1 MHDVAWAEKSGIP
14 SVAILS
20 DAFVPQSAYQSES
33 LGQKDLA
40 RLVVQ
45 HPIQDCSQE
54 EIFQRADRVY
64 GSLVRALTTDGPHV
78 PPEGAE
84 GAAACSS

>member
-1 MHDVAWAEKSGIP
+1 MHDICWAEKSGLP

-20 DAFVPQSAYQSES
+20 DAFVPQSNYNAKA

-45 HPIQDCSQE
+45 HPIQDCTKE
-54 EIFQRADRVY
+54 EVVERADRVY
-64 GSLVRALTTDGPHV
+64 GSLVRALSTDGPHV
-78 PPEGAE
+78 PPEGVE

>member
-1 MHDVAWAEKSGIP
+1 MHDIAWAEKTGMS

-20 DAFVPQSAYQSES
+20 DAFVPQSHYNAAS

-45 HPIQDCSQE
+45 HPIQDCNKQDLVE
-54 EIFQRADRVY
+54 RADRMY
-64 GSLVRALTTDGPHV
+64 GSLVRALSTDGPHV
-78 PPEGAE
+78 PAEGAE
-84 GAAACSS
+84 GSAACSS

>member
-1 MHDVAWAEKSGIP
+1 MHDVAWAEKNGIP

-20 DAFVPQSAYQSES
+20 DAFVPQSNYNAAC

-45 HPIQDCSQE
+45 HPIQDL
-54 EIFQRADRVY
+54 RVTDETY
-64 GSLVRALTTDGPHV
+64 NHVRMFLV
-78 PPEGAE
+78 
-84 GAAACSS
+84 